1 MGERELREKYGGKLA
16 KAINRAIRAEIP
28 GGNEALDRLTNLA
41 GAARHSHWEDKVGQ
55 PTPEASAYFRHQ
67 REVVDR
73 MEAQVRQTWGIPPAR
88 EGKRPPP
95 RPGKVKPRHTPPSK
109 ARAGAGRSGKPQKGG
124 PRGARPGGA
133 RPGKPRSHTPKLG
146 HRPK

>member
-16 KAINRAIRAEIP
+16 KAINRAIRAEVP

-55 PTPEASAYFRHQ
+55 PTPEAAAYFKHQ
-67 REVVDR
+67 RDVVDR

-88 EGKRPPP
+88 PAGKRPPP
-95 RPGKVKPRHTPPSK
+95 RQGHVKPRRPPAK
-109 ARAGAGRSGKPQKGG
+109 ASAKKPTTAGAKR
-124 PRGARPGGA
+124 PRQ
-133 RPGKPRSHTPKLG
+133 T
-146 HRPK
+146 